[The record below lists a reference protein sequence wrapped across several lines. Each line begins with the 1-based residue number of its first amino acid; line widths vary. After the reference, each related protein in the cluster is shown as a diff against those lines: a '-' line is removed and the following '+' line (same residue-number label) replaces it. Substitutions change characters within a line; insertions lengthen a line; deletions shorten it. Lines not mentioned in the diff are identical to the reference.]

1 MLTTLLLASVTK
13 SQCPLTTTP
22 LGPDRPLSAAPVA
35 GLKAT
40 PANGVDAPV
49 IALTNV
55 LVLALKTSTLRLERS
70 ATYKSWVSAS
80 SQLISQP
87 WRGLRLV
94 GTAMVPRSVIAPPFR
109 PGSPAIAAPA
119 DSAPAHSTPAST
131 HGSVDRGSNLVAACI
146 VIALSPLEQA
156 AFSRPPHSSSSRPP
170 FLEIGS
176 HDAPTDADTLSS
188 SEPESGRAAPLHA
201 DEADAR
207 LRERL
212 SQAEAVGGARVFHDQ
227 SGRVESGLSSG
238 QETEAMT
245 TGADTVT

>member
-22 LGPDRPLSAAPVA
+22 LGPDRPLSAAPFA

-40 PANGVDAPV
+40 PANGVDPPV

-109 PGSPAIAAPA
+109 PGSPARAARA

-170 FLEIGS
+170 FLEIWR
-176 HDAPTDADTLSS
+176 HDAPTHADTLPSGGP
-188 SEPESGRAAPLHA
+188 EPARAA
-201 DEADAR
+201 R
-207 LRERL
+207 SVQTKRTRGSGSGYLRRRRSE
-212 SQAEAVGGARVFHDQ
+212 
-227 SGRVESGLSSG
+227 GRVCSTRRAGG
-238 QETEAMT
+238 WR
-245 TGADTVT
+245 

>member
-22 LGPDRPLSAAPVA
+22 LGPDRRLYAAPVA

-40 PANGVDAPV
+40 PANGVAPPV

-109 PGSPAIAAPA
+109 PGSPARAAPA

-156 AFSRPPHSSSSRPP
+156 ASLDRHIPRPRALLSSRSGVTTRP
-170 FLEIGS
+170 LT
-176 HDAPTDADTLSS
+176 PTRFPRADSS
-188 SEPESGRAAPLHA
+188 RL
-201 DEADAR
+201 AR
-207 LRERL
+207 LRSVQTKRTRGLGSGYLRRRRSEGRVC
-212 SQAEAVGGARVFHDQ
+212 STTRVGGRRRGSRLARRQ
-227 SGRVESGLSSG
+227 RR
-238 QETEAMT
+238 
-245 TGADTVT
+245 